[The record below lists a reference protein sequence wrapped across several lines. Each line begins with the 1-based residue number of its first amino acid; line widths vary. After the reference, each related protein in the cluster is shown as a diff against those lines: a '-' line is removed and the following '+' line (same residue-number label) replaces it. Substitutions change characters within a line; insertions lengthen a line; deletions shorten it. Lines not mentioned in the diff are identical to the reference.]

1 MGLPEEL
8 MSFLNR
14 RAEQEG
20 KREPLPTEDLFDS
33 GVLDSFQV
41 VDLIALVEQ
50 QYGIRVP
57 DEDVTPENF
66 RSIER
71 IEEYVASRSGS

>member
-1 MGLPEEL
+1 MGLSTEV
-8 MSFLNR
+8 MSFLYK

-20 KREPLPTEDLFDS
+20 KPQPLPTEDLFDS

-41 VDLIALVEQ
+41 VDLITLLEQ
-50 QYGIRVP
+50 QCGIRVP

-71 IEEYVASRSGS
+71 IGEYVASRGGS